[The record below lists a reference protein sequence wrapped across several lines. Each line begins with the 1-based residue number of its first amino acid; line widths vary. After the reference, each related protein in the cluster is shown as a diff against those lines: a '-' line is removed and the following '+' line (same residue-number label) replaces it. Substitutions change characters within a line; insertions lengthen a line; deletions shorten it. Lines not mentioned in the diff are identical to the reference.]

1 VSLNTTQQPTTGCDN
16 RLVSRAGVYPV
27 MISTMAFVV
36 LVAAALILG
45 AWSAGVVFT
54 TVWSIPRG
62 DLRRF
67 KSVLV
72 VFPHPDD
79 ETVSCGGT
87 LNRFSQA
94 GSSVTVLLLT
104 RGERGN
110 AAGTLDPALGEI
122 RNAEARRAADIL
134 GASSLIH
141 EDFGDGR
148 LNGRRADVRRRIA
161 DGIEAIKPDLLIT
174 YDLAG
179 LDGHPDH
186 VVCAELVTEVR
197 RAQFPHIALWY
208 AAQPG
213 RLVRL
218 LHVVGQLATNAEVD
232 RRRAEPTKRVF
243 IGAGLIPKIL
253 AWHAYRSQRAFIG
266 RGLGRL
272 VPTWL
277 ALSMLQFEYF
287 AEIA

>member
-1 VSLNTTQQPTTGCDN
+1 MLVRGGPLLEGAPDN
-16 RLVSRAGVYPV
+16 RLVFESLR
-27 MISTMAFVV
+27 ISGDDFMMAFVV

-54 TVWSIPRG
+54 TVWSVPRA

-79 ETVSCGGT
+79 ETISCGGT
-87 LNRFSQA
+87 LNRLSRA
-94 GSSVTVLLLT
+94 GSAVSVLLLT

-110 AAGTLDPALGEI
+110 ARGTFDPALGEI
-122 RNAEARRAADIL
+122 RNAEALRAADIL
-134 GASSLIH
+134 GVTSLIH
-141 EDFGDGR
+141 EDLGDGR
-148 LNGRRADVRRRIA
+148 LNGRRADVRGRIA

-186 VVCAELVTEVR
+186 VVCAELVTELR
-197 RAQFPHIALWY
+197 RTQFPHIALWY
-208 AAQPG
+208 VSQPG
-213 RLVRL
+213 RLVHL
-218 LHVVGQLATNAEVD
+218 LHVVGQLATDAEVD
-232 RRRAEPTKRVF
+232 RRRAEPTERVF
-243 IGAGLIPKIL
+243 IGAGVIPKIR
-253 AWHAYRSQRAFIG
+253 AWYEYRSQRAFIA

-277 ALSMLQFEYF
+277 AVSMLQFEYF
-287 AEIA
+287 AEMV